1 MNHKAAKAW
10 SLRWIAQHLASFVLL
25 IGAVLAAAIALTAL
39 VIGVE
44 EVITL
49 IFAQRLINTYTNIY
63 GNAWSTIFWHFTIVF
78 SLVTFW
84 SAVDT
89 FIPEKNNNK

>member
-10 SLRWIAQHLASFVLL
+10 SLRWIAQHLASLILL

-44 EVITL
+44 EIIAL
-49 IFAQRLINTYTNIY
+49 IFAQRFINTYTNVY
-63 GNAWSTIFWHFTIVF
+63 GNAWLTIFWHFTIVF

-89 FIPEKNNNK
+89 FIPENKES

>member
-10 SLRWIAQHLASFVLL
+10 SLRWIAQHLASLVLL
-25 IGAVLAAAIALTAL
+25 IGAVLAAAAALTMM
-39 VIGVE
+39 VIAVE
-44 EVITL
+44 EVIAL
-49 IFAQRLINTYTNIY
+49 VFAQRFINTYTNVY
-63 GNAWSTIFWHFTIVF
+63 GNAWTTIAWHFVIVF

-89 FIPEKNNNK
+89 FIPESTEK